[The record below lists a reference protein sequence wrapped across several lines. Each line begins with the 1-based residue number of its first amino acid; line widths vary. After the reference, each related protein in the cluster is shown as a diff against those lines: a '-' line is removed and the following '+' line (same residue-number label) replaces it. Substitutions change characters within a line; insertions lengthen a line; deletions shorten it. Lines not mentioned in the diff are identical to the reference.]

1 MRTGEAYLKVMN
13 SHVVGIGGNSTGLNL
28 FTLKLQQQ
36 QFWKVK
42 EMVIMSFNN
51 KVISVDGPYK
61 NFSILFVFYTYFIA
75 VLLLLKPYFT
85 SSGLFYPC
93 FIIPNHKIAHKID
106 DFYPILWKCCFV
118 K

>member
-1 MRTGEAYLKVMN
+1 MN

-61 NFSILFVFYTYFIA
+61 NLFYKQWSIL
-75 VLLLLKPYFT
+75 
-85 SSGLFYPC
+85 SLFYYTKPQNS
-93 FIIPNHKIAHKID
+93 P
-106 DFYPILWKCCFV
+106 
-118 K
+118 